1 MILIVIN
8 LIFFLIPTRAITE
21 TKKFI
26 AIADAWIDGES
37 PSTNYGNDPE
47 LKVGWANAEWKQ
59 ALIRFDLSS
68 KPANYYKAEIQFYCT
83 LEDIFQLTIEVEE
96 LVGGYEWNENT
107 VTWNSR
113 PDLFDGWSITFITV
127 SNNGFYKIDITDKF
141 LFEDY
146 DIWITPTETESILI
160 ASREDSPRSPR
171 IVFFIEGSDLA
182 IIPHKSQDLIYTN
195 NVFNLLPNKN
205 KFIRDSYQTLK
216 AGGYLIIADEFSK
229 VALPSEIDSDPA
241 FRCGGISGAQSKDFI
256 ANICTNEG
264 FKQKDFQI
272 INQYEIEYNKVKFPL
287 ETGILVLQKQY

>member
-1 MILIVIN
+1 MNRLKKLLFMILIVIN

-171 IVFFIEGSDLA
+171 IVFFIEGSDLP
-182 IIPHKSQDLIYTN
+182 II
-195 NVFNLLPNKN
+195 
-205 KFIRDSYQTLK
+205 
-216 AGGYLIIADEFSK
+216 II
-229 VALPSEIDSDPA
+229 
-241 FRCGGISGAQSKDFI
+241 GII
-256 ANICTNEG
+256 TI
-264 FKQKDFQI
+264 
-272 INQYEIEYNKVKFPL
+272 
-287 ETGILVLQKQY
+287 ILVSIGGVLGYFVYKRRSRGKKS